1 MRKIKGEKPAKGV
14 KGFLLYSP
22 LTRTHFFRIH
32 NKKDPTKFKD
42 YTITAEDIEIK
53 LLSNFN
59 ALIELDTGE
68 NILDYSAKAL
78 GKDE

>member
-1 MRKIKGEKPAKGV
+1 MKRSKKEKKAKGV
-14 KGFLLYSP
+14 RGYLLYSP
-22 LTRTHFFRIH
+22 ITKNHFFRVH

-42 YTITAEDIEIK
+42 YQITAEDIEIK

-68 NILDYSAKAL
+68 KILDYSSKVL
-78 GKDE
+78 GNK